1 MSPSLYHE
9 DNERNG
15 GKEIDILNRLLEF
28 PSIFLVTDNL
38 YLGIA
43 EKLNLISRNHTRE
56 NTSQFFAHKTVFEK
70 CFRRSFKKNFNY
82 GE

>member
-15 GKEIDILNRLLEF
+15 GKEIDILNRLFEF

-43 EKLNLISRNHTRE
+43 EKLNLISITRKKKPHQRKYL
-56 NTSQFFAHKTVFEK
+56 SVF
-70 CFRRSFKKNFNY
+70 CT
-82 GE
+82 